1 MKKHLFLSGEKNN
14 NFITKA
20 PALALAF
27 LLFSVITNAQV
38 FTGPGGAIQN
48 NGIDTYYSVV
58 VSGLSAPLDSTY
70 GMEEVCLNINHTAV
84 DELYIYLQS
93 PSGHI
98 VQLTAG
104 SSSTGVNYT
113 NTCFNSQA
121 STSVTQVTSPY
132 TGSYRPI
139 GNLGRF
145 NAGQN
150 GNGTWK
156 LIVRDY
162 IASPNSGTLIS
173 WNLKFGNNPPK
184 PVTFSSSNL
193 PIVIINTSGQPI
205 TENESVVDMGII
217 YNGNQRNYVT
227 DSWNE
232 YNGKTRINI
241 RGNTSKNFEKKSFA
255 LELQDGLGEELSV
268 PLLGMPTESDW
279 FLVASYPDKTL
290 LRNQLTY
297 DLYREMGHYSPR
309 TKNVEVIIN
318 NEYQGIYALLERPKR
333 DDDRI
338 NISKVT
344 ATDNFFPAI
353 TGGYIFKIDRRDE
366 DGWSSLMAGNSPTS
380 SHFYYQFVYPQD
392 TAITPPQKAYIKDFM
407 DSMETTMNSSYF
419 ANTTNG
425 YSKYIKTS
433 SFIDY
438 FIISELS
445 KNIDGYRLSTYLYK
459 ENISHGGKLN
469 IGPVWDYDLAWHNC
483 NYGNAYDPAGW
494 EYQLPDTAY
503 PAPTWWSRFMEDQNF
518 KNMLACRWNELRQT
532 LINTSYLNNYIDAAA
547 AVLNEAQSRNFRQW
561 PILGSYIAPNPQV
574 QPNASYQGEVDD
586 LKNWIAARIPWLDA
600 AITGACPSVGVEE
613 QLAMQPDMNGFPNP
627 FTDNLRVSYKVPQEM
642 ISNEAAQVK
651 VELLNVLGEP
661 VKLVYSGS
669 KQPGSYE
676 ELINTQHLAA
686 GVYIVKLSVNDR
698 VVYQKTT
705 KAG

>member
-1 MKKHLFLSGEKNN
+1 MEKRLFLSGERKNN
-14 NFITKA
+14 RIQQSTSVF
-20 PALALAF
+20 ALIF
-27 LLFSVITNAQV
+27 LLFSFCSKAQV
-38 FTGPGGAIQN
+38 FTGSGGAIQN
-48 NGIDTYYSVV
+48 NGIDTYFNVV
-58 VSGLSAPLDSTY
+58 VSGLSSPLDSTY
-70 GMEEVCLNINHTAV
+70 GIEEVCLSINHTAV
-84 DELYIYLQS
+84 NELYIYLQS
-93 PSGHI
+93 PSGRV

-132 TGSYRPI
+132 SGSYRPI
-139 GNLGRF
+139 GYLGRF
-145 NAGQN
+145 NSGQN
-150 GNGTWK
+150 GNGAWN

-162 IASPNSGTLIS
+162 IASPNSGSLIS
-173 WNLKFGNNPPK
+173 WNIKFGSNPSK
-184 PVTFSSSNL
+184 PVVFSSSNL
-193 PIVIINTSGQPI
+193 PIVIINTNGQAI
-205 TENESVVDMGII
+205 SETETTVDMGII
-217 YNGNQRNYVT
+217 FNGNQRNYVT
-227 DSWNE
+227 NSWNE

-255 LELQDGLGEELSV
+255 LELRDGFGEEFSA

-318 NEYQGIYALLERPKR
+318 NEYQGVYALLERPKR

-344 ATDNFFPAI
+344 TTDNFYPEL

-366 DGWSSLMAGNSPTS
+366 DGWSSLLGGNSPS
-380 SHFYYQFVYPQD
+380 NSHFYYQYVYPQD
-392 TAITPPQKAYIKDFM
+392 TAITPTQKTYIKDFM

-419 ANTTNG
+419 ASTTNG

-445 KNIDGYRLSTYLYK
+445 KSIDGYRLSTYLYK
-459 ENISHGGKLN
+459 ENISQGGKLN

-483 NYGNAYDPAGW
+483 NYGNAFDPAGW

-503 PAPTWWSRFMEDQNF
+503 PSPTWWSRFMEDQNF
-518 KNMLACRWNELRQT
+518 KNMLSCRWNELRET
-532 LINTSYLNNYIDAAA
+532 LITTNYLNSYIDGAA
-547 AVLNEAQSRNFRQW
+547 AVLNEAQQRNFKQW
-561 PILGSYIAPNPQV
+561 PIMGSYIAPNPQP
-574 QPNASYQGEVDD
+574 QASASYLGEIAD
-586 LKNWIAARIPWLDA
+586 LKNWIASRIPWLDA
-600 AITGACPSVGVEE
+600 NIYGTCPSVGIEE
-613 QLAMQPDMNGFPNP
+613 LAFEPDMSGSPNP
-627 FTDNLRVSYKVPQEM
+627 FTDNLRVSYKVPAGM
-642 ISNEAAQVK
+642 IQGSDAQVK

-661 VKLVYSGS
+661 VQTLYSGG

-676 ELINTQHLAA
+676 EYINTQQLAA
-686 GVYIVKLSVNDR
+686 GIYIVKLSVNDR

>member
-27 LLFSVITNAQV
+27 LLFFVTTNAQV
-38 FTGPGGAIQN
+38 FTGSGGAIQN

-93 PSGHI
+93 PSGRI

-173 WNLKFGNNPPK
+173 WNLKFGNNPSK

-193 PIVIINTSGQPI
+193 PIVVINTNGQAI
-205 TENESVVDMGII
+205 TENEMVVDMGII

-255 LELQDGLGEELSV
+255 LELQDGSGEEVSA

-366 DGWSSLMAGNSPTS
+366 DGWSSLLAGNSPTN

-392 TAITPPQKAYIKDFM
+392 TAITPTQKTYIKDFM
-407 DSMETTMNSSYF
+407 DSMETTMNSGYF
-419 ANTTNG
+419 ASTTNG

-459 ENISHGGKLN
+459 ENISAGGKLN

-483 NYGNAYDPAGW
+483 NYGNAFDPAGW

-503 PAPTWWSRFMEDQNF
+503 PSPTWWSRFMEDQNF

-547 AVLNEAQSRNFRQW
+547 AVLNEAQNRNFRQW
-561 PILGSYIAPNPQV
+561 PILGSYIAPNPQT
-574 QPNASYQGEVDD
+574 QINTSYQGEVDD

-600 AITGACPSVGVEE
+600 AITGACTSVGIEE
-613 QLAMQPDMNGFPNP
+613 QLAMQPDMNGYPNP